1 MKTVIIIAS
10 ILTASVVV
18 VSVCT
23 KAIADSVSEFDLIF
37 GGDEYYD

>member
-10 ILTASVVV
+10 IFT